1 MVETMLN
8 GFLSGIIVGGVLSL
22 FGVDHMFIEV
32 MQNFTSGLPVTTSHY
47 YMFFGFIGLLGGAF
61 KI

>member
-1 MVETMLN
+1 MVETMLS
-8 GFLSGIIVGGVLSL
+8 GFLSGLLTAFVLSF
-22 FGVDHMFIEV
+22 FGIDHMFIEV
-32 MQNFTSGLPVTTSHY
+32 MQNFILGLPLTTSHY

>member
-1 MVETMLN
+1 MVETMLS
-8 GFLSGIIVGGVLSL
+8 GFLSGLLTAFVLSF

-32 MQNFTSGLPVTTSHY
+32 VQIFTLGLPLTTSHY

-61 KI
+61 RI

>member
-1 MVETMLN
+1 MVETMIS
-8 GFLSGIIVGGVLSL
+8 GFISGMITAFILSL

-32 MQNFTSGLPVTTSHY
+32 MQNFTLGLPLTTSHY

-61 KI
+61 RI

>member
-1 MVETMLN
+1 MVRIMLS
-8 GFLSGIIVGGVLSL
+8 GFLSGLITAFVLSL

-32 MQNFTSGLPVTTSHY
+32 MQNFTLGLPLTTSHY

-61 KI
+61 RI

>member
-1 MVETMLN
+1 MVETMLS
-8 GFLSGIIVGGVLSL
+8 GFLSGVIVGGVLSL

-32 MQNFTSGLPVTTSHY
+32 MQNFTSGLLVTTSHY

>member
-1 MVETMLN
+1 MVGVMLN
-8 GFLSGIIVGGVLSL
+8 GFISGTIVGGVLSL
-22 FGVDHMFIEV
+22 FGVGHMFIEV
-32 MQNFTSGLPVTTSHY
+32 MQNFTLGLPLTTSHY

>member
-1 MVETMLN
+1 MVGVMLN
-8 GFLSGIIVGGVLSL
+8 GFISGTIVGGVLSL

-32 MQNFTSGLPVTTSHY
+32 MQNFTSGLPVTIIHY